1 MQEEFRDVEGYEGL
15 YQISNLGIVKSLP
28 RNVYRKNGKLHYT
41 KEEKIMSLSIRE
53 RYLGLMLYKDSVG
66 KNFHIHQLLAITFL
80 NHKPCG
86 YKLVVDHI
94 DNNPLNN
101 QLDNLQIISA
111 RLNSSKDK
119 KNGTSKYIGVSW
131 SKVMKKWLSCIVLNG
146 KIKVLGYFEDEL
158 EASEKYNNFLK
169 TI

>member
-1 MQEEFRDVEGYEGL
+1 MEEIFKDIPGYEGI
-15 YQISNLGIVKSLP
+15 YQVSNLGRVKSLP
-28 RNVYRKNGKLHYT
+28 REIWKNGFYIT
-41 KEEKIMSLSIRE
+41 KEKILKPNIGNIK
-53 RYLGLMLYKDSVG
+53 YCYVILYKNLQKKTIRV
-66 KNFHIHQLLAITFL
+66 HQLVAMAFL
-80 NHKPCG
+80 NHTPCG
-86 YKLVVDHI
+86 HKLHVDHI

-111 RLNSSKDK
+111 RLNSSKDR